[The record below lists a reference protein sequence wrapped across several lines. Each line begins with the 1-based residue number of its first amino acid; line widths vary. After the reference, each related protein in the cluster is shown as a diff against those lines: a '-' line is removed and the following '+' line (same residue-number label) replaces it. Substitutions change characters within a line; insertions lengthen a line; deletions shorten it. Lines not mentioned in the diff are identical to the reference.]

1 MLIFIDT
8 IHPLLPRNNTTTM
21 LEQKVPIVHKVQ
33 VNKSETMFLFSSL
46 KIERKILSGCK
57 SGYWVQPLVI

>member
-8 IHPLLPRNNTTTM
+8 IHPLSPQNNKTTM

-33 VNKSETMFLFSSL
+33 VKKSEIMFLFSSHYQ
-46 KIERKILSGCK
+46 KIEPNILPYK
-57 SGYWVQPLVI
+57 